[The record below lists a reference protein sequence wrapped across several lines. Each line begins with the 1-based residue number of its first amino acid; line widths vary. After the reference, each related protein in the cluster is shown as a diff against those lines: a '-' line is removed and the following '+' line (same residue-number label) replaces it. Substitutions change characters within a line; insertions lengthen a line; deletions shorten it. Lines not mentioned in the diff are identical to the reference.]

1 MEYNKLSCDV
11 LIIGGGIGGLC
22 CAVAIKEQQKDAD
35 ILVVEK
41 NFAGY
46 SGKANRG
53 GGVLQYFD
61 PDKIDPWDF
70 VRFHAEK
77 IGAYL
82 GDQELMA
89 IYVAKNKSMLEKLS
103 SWGAILPRRE
113 DGSFQVMPTGPMTA
127 MIRTELDI
135 TMRIRRTAEKMGVRF
150 IDKTALVD
158 LLTDA
163 QGVTGAAV
171 FSILDGTP
179 SVIAAKRVVLAT
191 GSQNYRL
198 GSMWS
203 SGRGDGIA
211 AAYRAGAQLRNTE
224 FGNFAQLARIRSHN
238 EVVFGENFM
247 YNAKDEHIT
256 KNFLKERETDITS
269 TAIREWFRQVSSGN
283 GPVRVDYGPPPPARP
298 APAGVQPPAPPKKLS
313 YGETFRKLNHEA
325 SAKIDTDL
333 EVAPLFIGEQSPI
346 KVDHHMKT
354 TLDGLYAIGDCSYC
368 GSGAPGAVPAP
379 PGRNRGSGI
388 LNAVFAAIQCAEEVG
403 AADLSGAVRET
414 SDQQAQAAFAR
425 TTAPLARE
433 AGVSAKDVIALVQQ
447 AMAPVEQSVWMRAD
461 RMEKAMGYVDKARA
475 LLPAMHAEDTHG
487 VLECLEAEA
496 MVLSATMHYRASAM
510 RKESRGWFLREDYPE
525 TDNKNW
531 HKYIVVQNIDGEMVF
546 STEPVPPERFP
557 APGTEGE

>member
-1 MEYNKLSCDV
+1 MTEYKTVNCDV
-11 LIIGGGIGGLC
+11 LILGGGIAGLC
-22 CAVAIKEQQKDAD
+22 CAVGIREQQPEAD
-35 ILVVEK
+35 VLVVEK

-82 GDQELMA
+82 GDQALMA
-89 IYVAKNKSMLEKLS
+89 KYVSMNKSMLDKLS
-103 SWGAILPRRE
+103 SWGAVLPRRE

-135 TMRIRRTAEKMGVRF
+135 TLQVRRTAEKLGVRF
-150 IDKTALVD
+150 MDKTALID
-158 LLTDA
+158 LLTDGGA
-163 QGVTGAAV
+163 VVGAAV
-171 FSILDGTP
+171 FSVLDGVPT
-179 SVIAAKRVVLAT
+179 VIRAKRVVLAT

-211 AAYRAGAQLRNTE
+211 AAYRAGAQLRNVE

-238 EVVFGENFM
+238 EVVFGENLM

-269 TAIREWFRQVSSGN
+269 TAIREWFIQVRDGN
-283 GPVRVDYGPPPPARP
+283 GPVRVDYGPPPPPRP
-298 APAGVQPPAPPKKLS
+298 KPANTPPPKPS
-313 YGETFRKLNHEA
+313 YGDTFRRLNHQA
-325 SAKIDTDL
+325 AAAVDTDM

-354 TLDGLYAIGDCSYC
+354 TLAGLYAIGDCSYC
-368 GSGAPGAVPAP
+368 GSGVAGAVPAP

-388 LNAVFAAIQCAEEVG
+388 LNAVFAAIQCAEELG
-403 AADLSGAVRET
+403 QADLSGPLGKLDEA
-414 SDQQAQAAFAR
+414 QAQAAFDRAA
-425 TTAPLARE
+425 APLSRDT
-433 AGVSAKDVIALVQQ
+433 GVTAKQVIALVQQ

-461 RMEKAMGYVDKARA
+461 RMEKAMGFVRQAEA
-475 LLPAMHAEDTHG
+475 LLSQMSAADTHG
-487 VLECLEAEA
+487 AMECLEAEA
-496 MVLSATMHYRASAM
+496 MVLSATLHYRASEM

-531 HKYIVVQNIDGEMVF
+531 HKWIIVERKNGEMVF
-546 STEPVPPERFP
+546 STEEIPPERFP
-557 APGTEGE
+557 APGQD

>member
-1 MEYNKLSCDV
+1 MDYRTETCDV
-11 LIIGGGIGGLC
+11 LILGGGVAGLC
-22 CAVAIKEQQKDAD
+22 CAAAVKEKQPDAD
-35 ILVVEK
+35 ILVAEK

-61 PDKIDPWDF
+61 PEKIDPWDF
-70 VRFHAEK
+70 VKFHAEK

-89 IYVAKNKSMLEKLS
+89 RYVAMNKPMLDKLS
-103 SWGAILPRRE
+103 SWGAVLPRRE
-113 DGSFQVMPTGPMTA
+113 DGTFQVMPTGPMTA
-127 MIRTELDI
+127 MIRTDLDI
-135 TMRIRRTAEKMGVRF
+135 TLKIRRTAEKLGVRF
-150 IDKTALVD
+150 LDKTALID

-163 QGVTGAAV
+163 DGVVGAAV
-171 FSILDGTP
+171 FSILDGSP
-179 SVIAAKRVVLAT
+179 SVITAKRVVLAT
-191 GSQNYRL
+191 GSQNYRI
-198 GSMWS
+198 GSMWG

-211 AAYRAGAQLRNTE
+211 AAYRAGAQLRNVE

-238 EVVFGENFM
+238 EVVFGENMM
-247 YNAKDEHIT
+247 YNAKNEHIT

-269 TAIREWFRQVSSGN
+269 TAIREWFTQVRDGN
-283 GPVRVDYGPPPPARP
+283 GPVRVDYGPPPPPRP
-298 APAGVQPPAPPKKLS
+298 RPQNAPPPPPS
-313 YGETFRKLNHEA
+313 YGDAFRRLNHE
-325 SAKIDTDL
+325 SAAKVDTDM

-368 GSGAPGAVPAP
+368 GSGVAGAVPAP

-403 AADLSGAVRET
+403 TADLSAPRRPFDEA
-414 SDQQAQAAFAR
+414 QAQAAFSR
-425 TTAPLARE
+425 TAAPLERNTD
-433 AGVSAKDVIALVQQ
+433 VTAKQVIALVQQ

-461 RMEKAMGYVDKARA
+461 RMEKAMGYVRQAEA
-475 LLPAMHAEDTHG
+475 LLPRMSAADTHG

-496 MVLSATMHYRASAM
+496 MVLSAALHYRASEM

-525 TDNKNW
+525 TDNRNW
-531 HKYIVVQNIDGEMVF
+531 HKWIVVQNVNGEMRF
-546 STEPVPPERFP
+546 STEEITPERFP
-557 APGTEGE
+557 APGQE

>member
-1 MEYNKLSCDV
+1 MEYRKESCDV
-11 LIIGGGIGGLC
+11 LIIGGGVGGLC
-22 CAVAIKEQQKDAD
+22 CAVDVKEQQKGAD
-35 ILVVEK
+35 VLVVEK

-70 VRFHAEK
+70 VKFHAEK

-89 IYVAKNKSMLEKLS
+89 RYVAQNKPMLDKLS
-103 SWGAILPRRE
+103 AWGADLPRRE
-113 DGSFQVMPTGPMTA
+113 DGSFNVWPTGPMTA

-135 TMRIRRTAEKMGVRF
+135 TLRIRRTAEKLGVRF

-158 LLTDA
+158 LLTDEE
-163 QGVTGAAV
+163 GVVGAAV
-171 FSILDGTP
+171 FSILDGAPT
-179 SVIAAKRVVLAT
+179 VISAKRVVLAT

-198 GSMWS
+198 GSMWG

-211 AAYRAGAQLRNTE
+211 AAYRAGAQLRNVE
-224 FGNFAQLARIRSHN
+224 FGNFAQLARVRSHN
-238 EVVFGENFM
+238 EVVFGENMM
-247 YNAKDEHIT
+247 YNAKNEHIT

-269 TAIREWFRQVSSGN
+269 TAIREWFTQVRDGN
-283 GPVRVDYGPPPPARP
+283 GPVRVDYGPPPPPRPRP
-298 APAGVQPPAPPKKLS
+298 ADAPPAPPPKPS
-313 YGETFRKLNHEA
+313 YGDAFRRLNHEA
-325 SAKIDTDL
+325 AAKVDRDM

-346 KVDHHMKT
+346 KVDHNMKT

-368 GSGAPGAVPAP
+368 GSGVVGVVPAP

-388 LNAVFAAIQCAEEVG
+388 LNAVFAAIQCADEIG
-403 AADLSGAVRET
+403 KADLSAPLRGYDEAQV
-414 SDQQAQAAFAR
+414 QAAFAR
-425 TTAPLARE
+425 TTAPLSR
-433 AGVSAKDVIALVQQ
+433 GTDVTAKQVIALVQQ

-461 RMEKAMGYVDKARA
+461 RMEKAMGYVEKAQA
-475 LLPAMHAEDTHG
+475 LLPEMSAADTHG

-496 MVLSATMHYRASAM
+496 MVLSATLHYKASAM

-531 HKYIVVQNIDGEMVF
+531 HKWIVVENKNGEMVF
-546 STEPVPPERFP
+546 STEPIPPERFP
-557 APGTEGE
+557 APGTEE